1 MKCNLKLM
9 GLRKFM
15 VEFSR
20 IVLCLI
26 SFNIFNDHPST
37 KSGFMVRQFT
47 DDKCKNMLPIYGRI
61 KKTTW

>member
-1 MKCNLKLM
+1 
-9 GLRKFM
+9 M